1 MRDIQY
7 FIDKETDY
15 CQRHEHKD
23 EMYFD
28 EECGEFLPKRY
39 ADDFLQGGW
48 LTKFSLCAHT
58 PEMETAIKRFNLN
71 ESETVILLSFL
82 GNLSQYFRD
91 DTFSLFGEV
100 PEVAKEMQLVLD
112 SMISK
117 APLHEGEP
125 VYRFLNSNDEKDL
138 ETGDIIEI
146 KHSLTTTTDD
156 WEKETDSY
164 SIIPLPKDKTKAR
177 DIYKILNHRNE
188 NQVNFQRGAK
198 FKVLSVTT
206 NTDNNCKR
214 INLKEIE

>member
-1 MRDIQY
+1 
-7 FIDKETDY
+7 
-15 CQRHEHKD
+15 
-23 EMYFD
+23 MYFD

-112 SMISK
+112 SVISK

-177 DIYKILNHRNE
+177 DIYKILNHGNE

>member
-1 MRDIQY
+1 MYKTQK
-7 FIDKETDY
+7 KEGKTVY
-15 CQRHEHKD
+15 H
-23 EMYFD
+23 
-28 EECGEFLPKRY
+28 FLK
-39 ADDFLQGGW
+39 
-48 LTKFSLCAHT
+48 K
-58 PEMETAIKRFNLN
+58 K
-71 ESETVILLSFL
+71 
-82 GNLSQYFRD
+82 
-91 DTFSLFGEV
+91 
-100 PEVAKEMQLVLD
+100 K
-112 SMISK
+112 K
-117 APLHEGEP
+117 
-125 VYRFLNSNDEKDL
+125 KDL

-177 DIYKILNHRNE
+177 DIYKILNHGNE